1 MTAQDPASAPIFAL
15 RAINVRG
22 RDFHPGDELP
32 QPPTL
37 VERGLATTDPA
48 EAATLRE
55 MTAAQRE
62 LRAAKQR
69 VYELDARLTELR
81 ADADR
86 RRAAG

>member
-1 MTAQDPASAPIFAL
+1 MAQDLPGAPIFAL

-37 VERGLATTDPA
+37 VERGFATTDPI

-55 MTAAQRE
+55 LTAVQRE

-69 VYELDARLTELR
+69 VRELDARLTELR
-81 ADADR
+81 
-86 RRAAG
+86 GGH